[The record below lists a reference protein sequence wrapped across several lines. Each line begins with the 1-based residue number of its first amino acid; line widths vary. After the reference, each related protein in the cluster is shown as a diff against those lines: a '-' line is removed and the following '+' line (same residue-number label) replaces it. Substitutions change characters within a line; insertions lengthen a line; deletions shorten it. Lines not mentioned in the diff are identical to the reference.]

1 MILLFLSIVVILLL
15 MMVVVV
21 RGNVRRRQSDTA
33 REQGRLVVKPKV
45 VLLFSLLPSLFVFD
59 ILKKEEKE
67 KTNDKNGKEPAES
80 EGTKVSHEIRDD
92 TLNNQTHT
100 DGKKQNTGEMG
111 RHSRL

>member
-1 MILLFLSIVVILLL
+1 
-15 MMVVVV
+15 
-21 RGNVRRRQSDTA
+21 
-33 REQGRLVVKPKV
+33 
-45 VLLFSLLPSLFVFD
+45 VFD

-100 DGKKQNTGEMG
+100 DGKKTKKKQNKIQERWADTQD
-111 RHSRL
+111 SNVVYKVITL

>member
-1 MILLFLSIVVILLL
+1 
-15 MMVVVV
+15 
-21 RGNVRRRQSDTA
+21 
-33 REQGRLVVKPKV
+33 
-45 VLLFSLLPSLFVFD
+45 VFD

-100 DGKKQNTGEMG
+100 DGKKKTKKNKTKYRRDGPTLKTLMWYTK
-111 RHSRL
+111 

>member
-1 MILLFLSIVVILLL
+1 M
-15 MMVVVV
+15 
-21 RGNVRRRQSDTA
+21 
-33 REQGRLVVKPKV
+33 VKPKV

-100 DGKKQNTGEMG
+100 DGKKKTKKNKTKYRRDGPTLKTLMWYTK
-111 RHSRL
+111 

>member
-1 MILLFLSIVVILLL
+1 M
-15 MMVVVV
+15 
-21 RGNVRRRQSDTA
+21 
-33 REQGRLVVKPKV
+33 VKPKV

-100 DGKKQNTGEMG
+100 DGKKTKKNKTKYRRDGPTLKTLMWYTK
-111 RHSRL
+111 